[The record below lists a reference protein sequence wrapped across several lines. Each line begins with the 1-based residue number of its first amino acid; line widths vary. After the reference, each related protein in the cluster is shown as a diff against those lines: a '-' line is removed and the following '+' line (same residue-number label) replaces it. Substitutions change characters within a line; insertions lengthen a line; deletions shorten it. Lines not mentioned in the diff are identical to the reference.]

1 VLIPAERFANDEHMP
16 DWAPDGSAFV
26 FTADWEEAGRFL
38 LRVADATAM
47 SVWTIKVEGVTPV
60 WSPDGEWIAYQEMGA
75 VGVVSSDGALKRSWN
90 VGWAKGITW
99 SPESDMLVGISNGRR
114 QIGLLDVV
122 TGQHM
127 ELPYLGS
134 GISAVAWR
142 PDQDGVVR

>member
-1 VLIPAERFANDEHMP
+1 
-16 DWAPDGSAFV
+16 
-26 FTADWEEAGRFL
+26 
-38 LRVADATAM
+38 M